1 MIDPW
6 RAGDDVS
13 QLLVDLVAG
22 RTQTLE
28 RQLSE
33 EELILAA
40 DHGMLGVL
48 ALSEDAV
55 IRQQAFPPFA
65 RLTARSQVMR
75 SALRVVLEA
84 LHQAEVPATVLKGPH
99 LAEWAYSQPEM
110 RTYTDLDLL
119 VRPQDL
125 DRALEVLGDVP
136 GVPAIPPKTP
146 EADKRNIPMAH
157 SGIRFT
163 IDLHWDL
170 FSYSQLAGC
179 AADATSEAWD
189 HAVLDVDSSLGP
201 LWVLPDAARLA
212 FLATHAILDHR
223 FRLILFRDL
232 KEVAA
237 LPIDWDAVISFAER
251 HDLRTT
257 TYTALLFASAV
268 TAADIDEETLAALR
282 LPSIALSAIE
292 FLAPR
297 TDLVRFEGHESHPLN
312 LAMVMLHDHKATR
325 RGRFVKAPAAFLSWR
340 RKVKSLPGV
349 HHHAQAARAQSPGKL
364 MIVVSSNRRR
374 GAEVFGERLASGLR
388 GKGWATTMRSLTTD
402 TDGPFV
408 NAKPVSDRATSDLS
422 GLKID
427 VVRAL
432 RAEIKRDRPDVVF
445 ANGGATLKYVAAALT
460 GLKPKPSLVYSSI
473 GEPSYWLRGVR
484 HRLLHRFLHSRADWI
499 VAVSQLTADQLSTHL
514 GVKADKIRV
523 AHTGIPADFLQVR
536 GDEEAPS
543 ERLRML
549 FLGALSREKD
559 PLAALEVVVR
569 LPEELEPTLR
579 FVGSGPMAD
588 ELATAVTDRGLSD
601 RVELIGSVRDVRPHL
616 AWADL
621 LILPSKTEGFPGAV
635 LEAAAAGVPTFGF
648 SAGGTAETMITG
660 TTGVVVPVGDVGA
673 LARAITDAARGLDRL
688 REMGEDAK
696 ALVSDQ
702 FLVEHSVDRHHE
714 LLLEMRRRR

>member
-1 MIDPW
+1 MIDQW
-6 RAGDDVS
+6 RAGDVVS

-22 RTQTLE
+22 RAQSLG
-28 RQLSE
+28 RPLSE

-48 ALSEDAV
+48 ALSDDAT
-55 IRQQAFPPFA
+55 IRRQAFPPFA
-65 RLTARSQVMR
+65 RLTARGQVMR
-75 SALRVVLEA
+75 AALRVVLEA
-84 LHQAEVPATVLKGPH
+84 LHEVDIPATVLKGPH
-99 LAEWAYSQPEM
+99 LAEWAYAQPEM
-110 RTYTDLDLL
+110 RTFTDLDLL

-125 DRALEVLGDVP
+125 DRTLDVLRSLP
-136 GVPAIPPKTP
+136 GVTSVPPKTP
-146 EADKRNIPMAH
+146 QADKRNIPMTH
-157 SGIRFT
+157 NGIRFT

-179 AADATSEAWD
+179 ASGATKEAWEN
-189 HAVLDVDSSLGP
+189 AELDADSPLGP
-201 LWVLPDAARLA
+201 LWVLPEAARLA

-237 LPIDWDAVISFAER
+237 LPLDWDAVVSFAKR
-251 HDLRTT
+251 HDLRST

-268 TAADIDEETLAALR
+268 TAADVDEEALAALR
-282 LPSIALSAIE
+282 MPSLALSAIE
-292 FLAPR
+292 RMAPR
-297 TDLVRFEGHESHPLN
+297 TDLVRFEGHHSHPLN

-325 RGRFVKAPAAFLSWR
+325 RERFVRAPAAFLSWR
-340 RKVKSLPGV
+340 RKVKSMPGA
-349 HHHAQAARAQSPGKL
+349 HQHAHAARGEGPGRL

-374 GAEVFGERLASGLR
+374 GAEVFGDRLANGLR
-388 GKGWATTMRSLTTD
+388 GKGWATSMRSLTTD
-402 TDGPFV
+402 ADGPFV
-408 NAKPVSDRATSDLS
+408 DATPISDRPTSDLS

-432 RAEIKRDRPDVVF
+432 RAEIRRDRPDVIF
-445 ANGGATLKYVAAALT
+445 ANGGATLKYVAAAIV
-460 GLKPKPSLVYSSI
+460 GLRSRPTLVYSSI
-473 GEPSYWLRGVR
+473 GEPRYWLRGLK

-499 VAVSQLTADQLSTHL
+499 VAVSQLTADQLASDL
-514 GVKADKIRV
+514 GVSAEKIRV
-523 AHTGIPADFLQVR
+523 AHTGIPADFLRVDG
-536 GDEEAPS
+536 GDGEPDD
-543 ERLRML
+543 RLHML

-559 PLAALEVVVR
+559 PLAALEVALR
-569 LPEELEPTLR
+569 LPEDLKPVLR

-588 ELATAVTDRGLSD
+588 EVASAVTDRGLSD

-616 AWADL
+616 SWADL
-621 LILPSKTEGFPGAV
+621 LILPSRTEGFPGAV

-660 TTGVVVPVGDVGA
+660 TTGVVVPVGAIDA
-673 LARAITDAARGLDRL
+673 LAREITSAARGIDRL

-696 ALVSDQ
+696 ALVADQ

-714 LLLEMRRRR
+714 LFLEMRRH